1 LDLKAKTE
9 RDNLS
14 LLLSS

>member
-1 LDLKAKTE
+1 LKAKTE

>member
-9 RDNLS
+9 RDNFS